1 MPPIT
6 AMESNVSDSQSTVH
20 PNPYEYRRFFDSLC
34 HFLVSTLN
42 YIRWRLTYRISYSKL
57 NFHTLYNK
65 FVFFCGVKLRWLF
78 TPRVLQFIS
87 VRHKMAI

>member
-20 PNPYEYRRFFDSLC
+20 PNPSEYRRFFDSLY

-42 YIRWRLTYRISYSKL
+42 IRWRPIYRISYSKL
-57 NFHTLYNK
+57 NFHTLYIK
-65 FVFFCGVKLRWLF
+65 FVLFFWCQTNLLYILGLTFMVKEDN
-78 TPRVLQFIS
+78 S
-87 VRHKMAI
+87 VNEL

>member
-20 PNPYEYRRFFDSLC
+20 PNPSEYRRFFDSLC

-42 YIRWRLTYRISYSKL
+42 YIRWRLTYRISYSK
-57 NFHTLYNK
+57 FSHTLQQVCIFLWCQIKVALYTK
-65 FVFFCGVKLRWLF
+65 CS
-78 TPRVLQFIS
+78 TIY
-87 VRHKMAI
+87 